1 VAAAPVAPLWQ
12 DRTMA
17 RLLGPLT
24 GRATYRRWLYLLG
37 GGALAFS
44 FLVVTLPLGQL
55 AAGVIGWPPL
65 AVLAVVVVALAPP
78 LAAGCIPGV
87 RQVEAAAVR
96 ALLGTEVP
104 DPPADPARPWP
115 ARWRT
120 AAWFLLHLAAGGLVG
135 LVTVVV
141 PPAAVVLAAAPFRPV
156 TTMELGTW
164 AWDLPRGPGAAW
176 LVPLALALLVALV
189 LVAAGLGALL
199 ARWAPAFLG
208 PSPAE
213 RLALLERQAGQ
224 LAERNRLARELHDSV
239 GHALT
244 VATLQAGAARRLLDT
259 DPAFARD
266 ALASVEDASRAALDD
281 LDHVLG
287 LLRDGD
293 AGATAPQPTLADL
306 DRLLAETR
314 AAGVEV
320 RAEPAGDLARVPAV
334 VSREAYRIVQEGLT
348 NALRHAGRV
357 PVTLRLAAGA
367 ERLELELTNSLGPAT
382 RHPPA
387 GGGRGLRGIGERV
400 AILGGRMT
408 AGADG
413 TSWRVAVSLPLRPG
427 GEP

>member
-1 VAAAPVAPLWQ
+1 
-12 DRTMA
+12 MA

-44 FLVVTLPLGQL
+44 YLVVDVPLGQL
-55 AAGVIGWPPL
+55 AAAAIGWPPAAAL
-65 AVLAVVVVALAPP
+65 AVAVLAVAPP
-78 LAAGCIPGV
+78 LLTGCIPGV
-87 RQVEAAAVR
+87 RQVEVTAVR
-96 ALLGTEVP
+96 ALLGVPVP
-104 DPPADPARPWP
+104 DPPPEPGRPWP
-115 ARWRT
+115 PRRRT
-120 AAWFLLHLAAGGLVG
+120 VAWFLLHLAAGGLVG
-135 LVTVVV
+135 VATVIV
-141 PPAAVVLAAAPFRPV
+141 PPLAVVLAAVPFRS
-156 TTMELGTW
+156 TTAVDLGVWSWELAG
-164 AWDLPRGPGAAW
+164 GPTAAW
-176 LVPLALALLVALV
+176 LVPFALALLVALV
-189 LVAAGLGALL
+189 LAVAGVGALL

-244 VATLQAGAARRLLDT
+244 VATLQAGAARKLLDS
-259 DPAFARD
+259 DPAFARE
-266 ALASVEDASRAALDD
+266 ALASVEDAGRAALED

-293 AGATAPQPTLADL
+293 AADTAPQPTLADL

-320 RAEPAGDLARVPAV
+320 RAQVSGDLGRVPAA
-334 VSREAYRIVQEGLT
+334 VSREAYRILQEGLT

-357 PVTLRLAAGA
+357 PVTLRLAATADG
-367 ERLELELTNSLGPAT
+367 LELELANPLGPAG
-382 RHPPA
+382 RRPPG

-400 AILGGRMT
+400 AILGGQLT
-408 AGADG
+408 AGPDG
-413 TSWRVAVSLPLRPG
+413 TGWRVAVGLPLRPG
-427 GEP
+427 PPR

>member
-12 DRTMA
+12 DRAMA

-44 FLVVTLPLGQL
+44 YLVVDVPLGQL
-55 AAGVIGWPPL
+55 AAGAIGWPPL
-65 AVLAVVVVALAPP
+65 AALAVVVLGLAPP
-78 LAAGCIPGV
+78 VLTGCIPGV

-96 ALLGTEVP
+96 ALLGVPVP
-104 DPPADPARPWP
+104 DPPPDPARPGP

-120 AAWFLLHLAAGGLVG
+120 VAWFLLHLAAGGLIGVA
-135 LVTVVV
+135 TVVV
-141 PPAAVVLAAAPFRPV
+141 PPTAVVLAAAPFRA
-156 TTMELGTW
+156 TTSLDLSVWSW
-164 AWDLPRGPGAAW
+164 ALPGGPGAAW

-189 LVAAGLGALL
+189 LGVAGVGALL
-199 ARWAPAFLG
+199 ARWAPTFLG

-244 VATLQAGAARRLLDT
+244 VATLQAGAARKLLDS
-259 DPAFARD
+259 DPAFARE

-293 AGATAPQPTLADL
+293 DAATAPQPTLADL

-320 RAEPAGDLARVPAV
+320 RSEPAGDLARVPAV

-357 PVTLRLAAGA
+357 PVTLRLAVGA
-367 ERLELELTNSLGPAT
+367 DRLELELTNPLGPAA
-382 RHPPA
+382 RRRPA
-387 GGGRGLRGIGERV
+387 RGGRGLRGIGERV
-400 AILGGRMT
+400 AILGGQMT
-408 AGADG
+408 AGPEG
-413 TSWRVAVSLPLRPG
+413 NRWRVAVGLPLRPG
-427 GEP
+427 AGP

>member
-1 VAAAPVAPLWQ
+1 
-12 DRTMA
+12 MA

-44 FLVVTLPLGQL
+44 FLVVIVPLAQL

-65 AVLAVVVVALAPP
+65 AALAVAVVALAPP
-78 LAAGCIPGV
+78 LLTGCIPGV
-87 RQVEAAAVR
+87 RQVEATAVR

-104 DPPADPARPWP
+104 DPPPEPARPWP
-115 ARWRT
+115 ARRRT

-135 LVTVVV
+135 VATVVV
-141 PPAAVVLAAAPFRPV
+141 PPSAAVLAAAPFRSA

-164 AWDLPRGPGAAW
+164 AWRLPSGPGAAW
-176 LVPLALALLVALV
+176 LIPPALALLVGLV
-189 LVAAGLGALL
+189 LLAAGLGALL

-244 VATLQAGAARRLLDT
+244 VATLQAGAARKLLDS

-266 ALASVEDASRAALDD
+266 ALASVEDAGRAALDD
-281 LDHVLG
+281 LDQVLG
-287 LLRDGD
+287 LLRGGD
-293 AGATAPQPTLADL
+293 AAATAPQPTLADL

-320 RAEPAGDLARVPAV
+320 RAEPAGDLVFDAAQVPAV

-348 NALRHAGRV
+348 NALRHAGPV
-357 PVTLRLAAGA
+357 PVTLRLAAGP
-367 ERLELELTNSLGPAT
+367 ERLELELTNPLGPDA
-382 RHPPA
+382 RQPPA
-387 GGGRGLRGIGERV
+387 GGGRGLRGMAERV

-408 AGADG
+408 AGPDG
-413 TSWRVAVSLPLRPG
+413 GTWRVAVTLPLRPG
-427 GEP
+427 AGR